1 MKRVF
6 VTGATGFVGTVLCR
20 VLADRGYLVRAA
32 VRPGRALPDGAV
44 EHTVVDDLVT
54 YSSWP
59 SALAGVDFVMHLAA
73 RAHVL
78 NDSQQNADRYVAI
91 NAEATQRLAQAAAE
105 AGVRRFIYL
114 SSIKVNGEETT
125 GRAYS
130 SVDVPRPLDAYGE
143 SKWRGEQH
151 VFSVAN
157 AGSMQATIVRP
168 PLIYGPGVRANFLRL
183 LRWVDAERPLPLGA
197 IDNRR
202 SLVSI
207 WNLCDLLVRVL
218 ESPAAAG
225 RTWMVSDGADFSTPE
240 LIRSIATAMNRRAR
254 LVNVPVGLLQFGGLL
269 TGKRAEIA
277 RLCGS
282 LAVDIDATRRELDW
296 APPLTPSEAISRT
309 VQWYL
314 SKDRVHVD

>member
-1 MKRVF
+1 MKRIF

-20 VLADRGYLVRAA
+20 VLADHGYVVRAA
-32 VRPGRALPDGAV
+32 VRPGRAVPEGCS
-44 EHTVVDDLVT
+44 EHALIDDLVT
-54 YSSWP
+54 YSQWP

-78 NDSQQNADRYVAI
+78 NDPRQNAGRYVAI

-105 AGVRRFIYL
+105 AGVRRFVYL

-125 GRAYS
+125 GRAYTALDTPS
-130 SVDVPRPLDAYGE
+130 PLDAYGE
-143 SKWRGEQH
+143 SKWLGEQH
-151 VFSVAN
+151 VMAVAN
-157 AGSMQATIVRP
+157 AGSMQAAIVRP

-197 IDNRR
+197 IHNRR

-207 WNLCDLLVRVL
+207 WNLCDLLIRVL

-225 RTWMVSDGADFSTPE
+225 RPWMVSDGADCSTPE
-240 LIRSIATAMNRRAR
+240 LIRMIATAMNRRAR
-254 LVNVPVGLLQFGGLL
+254 LLYVPVGLLQVGGLL
-269 TGKRAEIA
+269 IGKRAEIA

-282 LAVDIDATRRELDW
+282 LAVDITATRKELDW
-296 APPLTPSEAISRT
+296 SPPLSGAEAISRT

-314 SKDRVHVD
+314 TKGAHAD